1 MISKR
6 FVDHSLKFDWLFIV
20 LVLALMGCGITLV
33 YSATVFEEVPLKDA
47 FWFKQIVYFFCGIIM
62 AGALVFVRIDWLK
75 RAAVPLY
82 VVSLILL
89 AVVLFFAGDV
99 VKGAGRWIDLG
110 VFKLQPSEFAKIAYL
125 LTISY
130 WLSRHPVSLHKV
142 KTFAVPFALFIVPFG
157 LVLKQ
162 PDLSTALVFIAVTM
176 VGFFFAGLSF
186 ADVFL
191 IVSPLLS
198 VLFSHSQ
205 SIQFEVLWG
214 LLICAVVFT
223 LVRRKLPKIL
233 TGLFLFANI
242 LAGYASTMAWNM
254 LEPHQQKRVN
264 TFLDPMSDPL
274 GDGYQVLQSL
284 TAIGSGGVSGKG
296 FGNGTQTNLAF
307 LPEEHTD
314 FIFSVLGEQF
324 GFVGCAF
331 VLVLYGLF
339 LWRATSICKR
349 SADPFVTLM
358 VMGASTIFLFHIL
371 VNIAMTIGLMPVT
384 GLPLPFL
391 SYGGSFALTC
401 MVLVGFLLCLR
412 YQEAA
417 DSLTEIFCK

>member
-1 MISKR
+1 MKSGR
-6 FVDHSLKFDWLFIV
+6 FLDQSLKFDWLFIV
-20 LVLALMGCGITLV
+20 LTIALMACGVTLV
-33 YSATVFEEVPLKDA
+33 YSATIAEDISILDK
-47 FWFKQIVYFFCGIIM
+47 FWFKQIVYFLCGIGF
-62 AGALVFVRIDWLK
+62 AVALVFVRIDWLK
-75 RAAVPLY
+75 RSAVPLY
-82 VVSLILL
+82 VISLLL
-89 AVVLFFAGDV
+89 LCVVLSSAGDV
-99 VKGAGRWIDLG
+99 TKGAGRWIDFG

-130 WLSRHPVSLHKV
+130 WLSKHPVSLYKIKSFV
-142 KTFAVPFALFIVPFG
+142 VPFFLFIVPFA

-176 VGFFFAGLSF
+176 VGFFFAGLTLT
-186 ADVFL
+186 DMFL
-191 IVSPLLS
+191 VVSPVLS
-198 VLFSHSQ
+198 VLLSHSQ
-205 SIQFEVLWG
+205 AIGFEVLWG
-214 LLICAVVFT
+214 ILICAVVFA
-223 LVRRKLPKIL
+223 LVRRHLPKVL
-233 TGLFLFANI
+233 TGFFLMTNI
-242 LAGYASTMAWNM
+242 LAGYASSMVWNM

-284 TAIGSGGVSGKG
+284 TAIGSGGLTGKG

-324 GFVGCAF
+324 GFVGCAV
-331 VLVLYGLF
+331 VLTLYALF
-339 LWRATSICKR
+339 LWRATSICKQ
-349 SADPFVTLM
+349 SSDPFVTLM

-412 YQEAA
+412 FQGRRH
-417 DSLTEIFCK
+417 

>member
-6 FVDHSLKFDWLFIV
+6 FLDHSLKFDWLFIV

-33 YSATVFEEVPLKDA
+33 YSATVFEDVPLKDA
-47 FWFKQIVYFFCGIIM
+47 FWFKQIVYFLFGILI

-82 VVSLILL
+82 AVSLVLL

-130 WLSRHPVSLHKV
+130 WLSKHPVSLYKV
-142 KTFAVPFALFIVPFG
+142 KTFAVPFVLFIVPFG

-176 VGFFFAGLSF
+176 VSFFFAGLTV

-191 IVSPLLS
+191 IVSPVLS

-242 LAGYASTMAWNM
+242 LAGYASSMAWNM

-284 TAIGSGGVSGKG
+284 TAIGSGGVAGKG

-324 GFVGCAF
+324 GFVGCAV
-331 VLVLYGLF
+331 VLVLYAMF

-412 YQEAA
+412 YQGGRR
-417 DSLTEIFCK
+417 

>member
-1 MISKR
+1 MKSGR
-6 FVDHSLKFDWLFIV
+6 FLDQSLKFDWLFII
-20 LVLALMGCGITLV
+20 LTLALMACGVTLV
-33 YSATVFEEVPLKDA
+33 YSATVMEEVSFVDK
-47 FWFKQIVYFFCGIIM
+47 FWFKQIVYFLFGIGL
-62 AGALVFVRIDWLK
+62 AVALIFVRIDWLK
-75 RAAVPLY
+75 RLSVPLY
-82 VVSLILL
+82 GLALVLL
-89 AVVLFFAGDV
+89 CVVLFFAGDV
-99 VKGAGRWIDLG
+99 VKGAGRWIDFG

-130 WLSRHPVSLHKV
+130 WLSKHPVSLYKV
-142 KTFAVPFALFIVPFG
+142 KTFVVPFFLFIVPFA

-176 VGFFFAGLSF
+176 VSFFFAGLTLT
-186 ADVFL
+186 DMFL
-191 IVSPLLS
+191 IVSPVMS
-198 VLFSHSQ
+198 VLLSHSQ
-205 SIQFEVLWG
+205 AIGFEVLWG
-214 LLICAVVFT
+214 VLICLVVLA
-223 LVRRKLPKIL
+223 LVRRKLPKVL
-233 TGLFLFANI
+233 TGIFLMANI
-242 LAGYASTMAWNM
+242 LAGYASSMVWNM

-284 TAIGSGGVSGKG
+284 TAIGSGGVTGKG

-331 VLVLYGLF
+331 VLSLYALF
-339 LWRATSICKR
+339 LWRATAICKQ
-349 SADPFVTLM
+349 STDPFVTLV

-371 VNIAMTIGLMPVT
+371 VNVAMTIGLMPVT

-401 MVLVGFLLCLR
+401 MVLVGFLLCMR
-412 YQEAA
+412 YQG
-417 DSLTEIFCK
+417 SRH

>member
-1 MISKR
+1 MKSGR
-6 FVDHSLKFDWLFIV
+6 FLDQSLKFDWLFIV
-20 LVLALMGCGITLV
+20 LALALMSCGVSLV
-33 YSATVFEEVPLKDA
+33 YSATVNEDVSLIDT
-47 FWFKQIVYFFCGIIM
+47 FWFKQIFYFLFGM
-62 AGALVFVRIDWLK
+62 VLAGLLVFVRIDWLK

-82 VVSLILL
+82 VVALILL
-89 AVVLFFAGDV
+89 CVVLFFAGDV

-130 WLSRHPVSLHKV
+130 WLSRHPVSLYKV
-142 KTFAVPFALFIVPFG
+142 KTFVVPFFLFIVPFG

-176 VGFFFAGLSF
+176 VGFFFAGLTLT
-186 ADVFL
+186 DMFL
-191 IVSPLLS
+191 LVSPLLS

-205 SIQFEVLWG
+205 EMFFEILWG
-214 LLICAVVFT
+214 LLICAVVFA
-223 LVRRKLPKIL
+223 LVRRRLPKIL
-233 TGLFLFANI
+233 TGIFLMANI
-242 LAGYASTMAWNM
+242 LAGYASSMAWNM

-284 TAIGSGGVSGKG
+284 TAIGSGGLTGKG

-324 GFVGCAF
+324 GFVGCAI
-331 VLVLYGLF
+331 VLVLYALF
-339 LWRATSICKR
+339 LWRATSICKQ
-349 SADPFVTLM
+349 SSDPFVTLM
-358 VMGASTIFLFHIL
+358 VMGASTIFLFHIV

-412 YQEAA
+412 YQARRR
-417 DSLTEIFCK
+417 

>member
-1 MISKR
+1 MKPR
-6 FVDHSLKFDWLFIV
+6 RLLDQSLKFDWLFIV
-20 LVLALMGCGITLV
+20 LTVALMSCGVALV
-33 YSATVFEEVPLKDA
+33 YSATIAEDA
-47 FWFKQIVYFFCGIIM
+47 SVVELFWFKQIIYFIFGSVF
-62 AGALVFVRIDWLK
+62 AAALVFVRIDWLK

-82 VVSLILL
+82 AVALVLL
-89 AVVLFFAGDV
+89 CVVLFFAGDV

-110 VFKLQPSEFAKIAYL
+110 IFKLQPSEFAKIAYL
-125 LTISY
+125 LIISY
-130 WLSRHPVSLHKV
+130 WLSKHPVSLHKT
-142 KTFAVPFALFIVPFG
+142 KTFVVPFFLFIVPFA

-176 VGFFFAGLSF
+176 VSFFFAGLTLT
-186 ADVFL
+186 DMFL
-191 IVSPLLS
+191 IVSPVLS

-205 SIQFEVLWG
+205 AVGFEVLWG
-214 LLICAVVFT
+214 VLICAVVFA

-233 TGLFLFANI
+233 TGIILFANI
-242 LAGYASTMAWNM
+242 LAGYASSMAWNM

-284 TAIGSGGVSGKG
+284 TAIGSGGLTGKG
-296 FGNGTQTNLAF
+296 FGNGSQTNLAF

-324 GFVGCAF
+324 GFLGCAF
-331 VLVLYGLF
+331 VLTLYALF
-339 LWRATSICKR
+339 LWRATSISKQ
-349 SADPFVTLM
+349 SSDPFVTLM

-412 YQEAA
+412 YQARRR
-417 DSLTEIFCK
+417 

>member
-1 MISKR
+1 MSSGR
-6 FVDHSLKFDWLFIV
+6 FLDKSLKFDWFFL
-20 LVLALMGCGITLV
+20 LLTLALMACGIVLV
-33 YSATVFEEVPLKDA
+33 YSATVNEDSVFYES
-47 FWFKQIVYFFCGIIM
+47 FWFRQILYFVCGS
-62 AGALVFVRIDWLK
+62 ALATGIVFLKLDWLK
-75 RAAVPLY
+75 QLAAPLY
-82 VVSLILL
+82 ILALILL
-89 AVVLFFAGDV
+89 CVVLFFAGDV

-110 VFKLQPSEFAKIAYL
+110 IFKLQPSEFAKIAYL

-130 WLSRHPVSLHKV
+130 WLSRHPVSLFKL
-142 KTFAVPFALFIVPFG
+142 KTFFMPFVLFIVPFA
-157 LVLKQ
+157 LVLRQ
-162 PDLSTALVFIAVTM
+162 PDLSTALVFIAVTY
-176 VGFFFAGLSF
+176 VGFFFAGLTLT
-186 ADVFL
+186 DMFL
-191 IVSPLLS
+191 LASPVLS

-205 SIQFEVLWG
+205 SMLFQVLWG
-214 LLICAVVFT
+214 ALICAVVFA
-223 LVRRKLPKIL
+223 LFRRRLPKAL
-233 TGLFLFANI
+233 TIFFLATNI
-242 LAGYASTMAWNM
+242 LAGYASSMAWNM

-284 TAIGSGGVSGKG
+284 TAIGSGGLTGKG

-324 GFVGCAF
+324 GFAGCAF
-331 VLVLYGLF
+331 ILALYALF
-339 LWRATSICKR
+339 LWRATSTCKLF
-349 SADPFVTLM
+349 SDPFITLM

-401 MVLVGFLLCLR
+401 MVLVGIIMCMR
-412 YQEAA
+412 YQGRRQ
-417 DSLTEIFCK
+417 

>member
-1 MISKR
+1 MSSGR
-6 FVDHSLKFDWLFIV
+6 FLDKSLKFDWFFLV
-20 LVLALMGCGITLV
+20 LTLALMACGIVLV
-33 YSATVFEEVPLKDA
+33 YSATVNEDSVFYES
-47 FWFKQIVYFFCGIIM
+47 FWFRQILYFVCG
-62 AGALVFVRIDWLK
+62 GALAAGIVFLKLDWLK
-75 RAAVPLY
+75 QLAAPLY
-82 VVSLILL
+82 ILALILL
-89 AVVLFFAGDV
+89 CVVLFFAGDV

-110 VFKLQPSEFAKIAYL
+110 IFKLQPSEFAKIAYL

-130 WLSRHPVSLHKV
+130 WLSRHPVSLFKL
-142 KTFAVPFALFIVPFG
+142 KTFFMPFVLFIVPFA
-157 LVLKQ
+157 LVLRQ
-162 PDLSTALVFIAVTM
+162 PDLSTALVFIAVTY
-176 VGFFFAGLSF
+176 VGFFFAGLTLT
-186 ADVFL
+186 DMFL
-191 IVSPLLS
+191 LASPVLS

-205 SIQFEVLWG
+205 SMLFQVLWG
-214 LLICAVVFT
+214 ALICAVVFA
-223 LVRRKLPKIL
+223 LFRRRLPKAL
-233 TGLFLFANI
+233 TIFFLATNI
-242 LAGYASTMAWNM
+242 LAGYASSMAWNM

-284 TAIGSGGVSGKG
+284 TAIGSGGLTGKG

-324 GFVGCAF
+324 GFAGCAF
-331 VLVLYGLF
+331 ILALYALF
-339 LWRATSICKR
+339 LWRATSTCKLF
-349 SADPFVTLM
+349 SDPFITLM

-401 MVLVGFLLCLR
+401 MVLVGIIMCMR
-412 YQEAA
+412 YQGRRQ
-417 DSLTEIFCK
+417 

>member
-1 MISKR
+1 
-6 FVDHSLKFDWLFIV
+6 
-20 LVLALMGCGITLV
+20 
-33 YSATVFEEVPLKDA
+33 
-47 FWFKQIVYFFCGIIM
+47 
-62 AGALVFVRIDWLK
+62 
-75 RAAVPLY
+75 
-82 VVSLILL
+82 
-89 AVVLFFAGDV
+89 V

-110 VFKLQPSEFAKIAYL
+110 IFKLQPSEFAKIAYL
-125 LTISY
+125 LIISY
-130 WLSRHPVSLHKV
+130 WLSKHPVSLYKT
-142 KTFAVPFALFIVPFG
+142 KTFVVPFFLFIVPFA

-176 VGFFFAGLSF
+176 VGFFFAGLTLT
-186 ADVFL
+186 DMFL
-191 IVSPLLS
+191 IVSPVLS

-205 SIQFEVLWG
+205 AIGFEILWG
-214 LLICAVVFT
+214 VLICAVVFA
-223 LVRRKLPKIL
+223 LFRRKLPKIL
-233 TGLFLFANI
+233 TGIILLANI
-242 LAGYASTMAWNM
+242 FAGYASSMAWNM

-284 TAIGSGGVSGKG
+284 TAIGSGGLTGKG

-324 GFVGCAF
+324 GFAGCAV
-331 VLVLYGLF
+331 VLVLYALF
-339 LWRATSICKR
+339 LWRATSICKQ
-349 SADPFVTLM
+349 SSDPFVTLM

-371 VNIAMTIGLMPVT
+371 VNIAMTVGLMPVT

-412 YQEAA
+412 YQARRR
-417 DSLTEIFCK
+417 